1 MGIERRLQ
9 DLEARATDAN
19 SEWVTPI
26 EVLVHCKSVERYQA
40 QKEGREAPPYTQ
52 AEVAALRGWDIETVE
67 GRGFVAELREDAGW
81 QTEGDQALLDSW
93 EEGADKP
100 RPDVD
105 QPRYRREPGRLQGR
119 TGTLQRGRPGVPGA
133 PAPRGRPGP
142 VRRGVR
148 RRGRRGRR
156 RR

>member
-52 AEVAALRGWDIETVE
+52 EEVAALRGWDIETVNGE
-67 GRGFVAELREDAGW
+67 GFVAQMREDAGW

-93 EEGADKP
+93 EEGA
-100 RPDVD
+100 
-105 QPRYRREPGRLQGR
+105 RLRLAAAEGLPPERWPQIWG
-119 TGTLQRGRPGVPGA
+119 QDEEEGA
-133 PAPRGRPGP
+133 
-142 VRRGVR
+142 VM
-148 RRGRRGRR
+148 
-156 RR
+156 